1 MKQSRR
7 LAGLVRPYMPRFT
20 VAIFLMAVV
29 GACEAAFA
37 LLIKPIFDRVLE
49 PNQSSAPILLF
60 KLPMHGQ
67 AIYLQQFMPRG
78 VHSPWTMVAIAI
90 VGVTFIKGISEY
102 FATYS
107 VNYIGQSVVRDL
119 RNMLYRRIIDQSMA
133 FFSENSTGKLMST
146 VTNDIERIQDAVSH
160 VTASFLKQSFTLIG
174 LLAVI
179 FYVDWRLALISLM
192 VVPFVVFPSANIG
205 RYIRASSRKSQD
217 KMADIAHILQE
228 TFSGIRIVKAFGME
242 HFEVTKFKEATRKL
256 LKVNMRW
263 VRAHSITSPLME
275 MLGAITIAGL
285 LLYARNEIVHHAQ
298 TTGGFLAF
306 LYALIKM
313 YEPIKRLAGV
323 NNAFQL
329 AVGASEHVFEV
340 MDIRPEVTEQPGA
353 LELPPFSRELAF
365 ERVDFSYGDLLI
377 LQGVNLRIRKGET
390 VAIVGSS
397 GAGKTTLANLIPR
410 FFDVTGGRI
419 LCDGH
424 DLRAVTLASLRLQIG
439 LVTQETML
447 FNDTVFSN
455 IAYGQKHVD
464 YNLVE
469 QAARAALAHDFIMEM
484 PQGYD
489 TVIGER
495 GQRLS
500 GGQRQRIAIARALLK
515 NSPILIL
522 DEATSALDTESEVL
536 VQRALINLMD
546 GRTVLVIAHRLST
559 VRKADRIVVLD
570 RGTISEIGT
579 HEDLVT
585 RGGIYQR
592 LHEMQFVDAEP

>member
-1 MKQSRR
+1 
-7 LAGLVRPYMPRFT
+7 
-20 VAIFLMAVV
+20 MAVV

-49 PNQSSAPILLF
+49 PNQSTAPILLF
-60 KLPMHGQ
+60 KIPGH

-78 VHSPWTMVAIAI
+78 VESPWTMVAIAI
-90 VGVTFIKGISEY
+90 VGITLIKGISEY

-107 VNYIGQSVVRDL
+107 VNFIGQSVVRDL
-119 RNMLYRRIIDQSMA
+119 RNVLYTRIIDQSMA
-133 FFSENSTGKLMST
+133 FFSENPTGKLISAVMI
-146 VTNDIERIQDAVSH
+146 DIERVQDAVSH
-160 VTASFLKQSFTLIG
+160 VTATFLKQSFTLIG

-179 FYVDWRLALISLM
+179 FYVDWRLALISLILI
-192 VVPFVVFPSANIG
+192 PFVVFPSANIG

-217 KMADIAHILQE
+217 KMADITHILQE
-228 TFSGIRIVKAFGME
+228 TFSGIRIVKAFSME
-242 HFEVTKFKEATRKL
+242 HFEGAKFREATRRL
-256 LKVNMRW
+256 LKANMRW
-263 VRAHSITSPLME
+263 VQAHAMTSPLME
-275 MLGAITIAGL
+275 MLGAITVAGL

-298 TTGGFLAF
+298 TMGGFLAF

-323 NNAFQL
+323 NNEFQL

-340 MDIRPEVTEQPGA
+340 MDIRSEVIEQPKA
-353 LELPPFSRELAF
+353 IELPAFCRELVF
-365 ERVDFSYGDLLI
+365 DQVGFSYGDLPI
-377 LQGVNLRIRKGET
+377 LQGVDLTVRKGET

-410 FFDVTGGRI
+410 FFDVTGGGI
-419 LCDGH
+419 LLDGH
-424 DLRAVTLASLRLQIG
+424 DVRAVTLASLRAQIA
-439 LVTQETML
+439 LVTQETVL
-447 FNDTVFSN
+447 FNDTAFSN
-455 IAYGQKHVD
+455 IAYGQKGVD
-464 YNLVE
+464 PELVE
-469 QAARAALAHDFIMEM
+469 QAARTALAHDFIMEM
-484 PQGYD
+484 PRGYE

-522 DEATSALDTESEVL
+522 DEATSALDTESEML
-536 VQRALINLMD
+536 VQRALINLMA

-559 VRKADRIVVLD
+559 IRRADRIVVLD
-570 RGTISEIGT
+570 RGIVSEIGT
-579 HEDLVT
+579 HDDLVT

-592 LHEMQFVDAEP
+592 LHDMQFIGAET